1 MLKTEIISVTT
12 SGDIVAVRHAVRRQA
27 VKINLSLVDQ
37 TKIVTAASEL
47 ARNMLI
53 YGGGGEVTLEV
64 LQEGVRHGLRVHF
77 MDDGPG
83 IPDIDLALRDGFTS
97 GHGMGL
103 GLGGPSASSTSLI
116 SSPHPVRARALR
128 LPAGNKCHDFQS
140 LHRSHRGKPN
150 RLCETLR
157 G

>member
-77 MDDGPG
+77 VDDGPG

-97 GHGMGL
+97 VHGMGL
-103 GLGGPSASSTSLI
+103 GLGGAKRLVNEFNLESA
-116 SSPHPVRARALR
+116 P
-128 LPAGNKCHDFQS
+128 
-140 LHRSHRGKPN
+140 GKGT
-150 RLCETLR
+150 RVTITR
-157 G
+157 WK